1 MLSRLNTIKYA
12 LVIALCAG
20 LSIDQATAQIKI
32 TFPVERAIFQRDA
45 SNQATFTIGG
55 YYTQATD
62 RIEARLVPVLQG
74 QGQETP
80 WTVIQANPQGGVF
93 FGKLSGRGGWY
104 TLEVRSFLNN
114 VQLGRDALPRMG
126 IGEVFVI
133 AGQSNAQGIPGY
145 GSVAPADDRVN
156 TIGYNNRESGSTEPP
171 SVLSFVPIT
180 AEGIIG
186 PRGLSSWCWG
196 PLGDLLTRRLNV
208 PVLFMNVGWESTP
221 ISQWNDS
228 AFGKPVANIF
238 SGTPFPPSMPYGNL
252 RMVLKHYCSILG
264 VRAVLWLQGETDN
277 FLRLTGTQYNGAL
290 QFLINVA
297 RADQGDDVYVP
308 WILSRTS
315 RIDAGV
321 SQAIIDGQNG
331 VIASIFNKVY
341 AGPFT
346 DNIQPTRPGGDGVHF
361 RDGGLIELAR
371 AWDASLNTP
380 LFSAAVPIQARQSQS
395 ITVSCNSTNAS
406 LNLRAP
412 NGFQNYKWS
421 NGQTGQIIT
430 VTGTGSYQATMKDQ
444 FNNTY
449 LTQTLVLNESVQ
461 PPVPV
466 ILPSGEAQICADS
479 SLALSVNV
487 SSLNNVIWSN
497 GQTGNRI
504 VVNRPGTFTARLTN
518 IFGCMSAVS
527 VPVTVKTLTIQAP
540 KVEKLGPYSVQA
552 LPDSAIFN
560 LRDTKVTNIVWDWRQ
575 DNKAIASNTS
585 LIKVT
590 QTGAY
595 TARARVVFEAATG
608 GSKRTCLS
616 PFSTALGYD
625 LPQKDEGLILYPNP
639 NNSGRLAIET
649 LKDLTNVKITISNL
663 EGKIMFTASL
673 PTLNERRIVDL
684 TELSEGTYIFQ
695 LTSSGFN
702 QTKRI
707 IIDY

>member
-1 MLSRLNTIKYA
+1 MAIVLYVGVSLNT
-12 LVIALCAG
+12 
-20 LSIDQATAQIKI
+20 ATAQIKI
-32 TFPVERAIFQRDA
+32 TFPIERSIFQRDA
-45 SNQATFTIGG
+45 SNQATFSIGG

-80 WTVIQANPQGGVF
+80 WTIIQSNPQGGVF
-93 FGKLSGRGGWY
+93 FGRLLGRGGWY

-145 GSVAPADDRVN
+145 GATASTDDRVN

-171 SVLSFVPIT
+171 TGLSFVPIT

-208 PVLFMNVGWESTP
+208 PVLFMNVGWENTP
-221 ISQWNDS
+221 IQQWIDGFYNR
-228 AFGKPVANIF
+228 PVANIF
-238 SGTPFPPSMPYGNL
+238 SGTPFPLGMPYGNL
-252 RMVLKHYCSILG
+252 KMVLNYYGSILG
-264 VRAVLWLQGETDN
+264 TRAVLWMLGETDN
-277 FLRLTGTQYNGAL
+277 FIQTSKNDYENRLK
-290 QFLINVA
+290 FLINLTA
-297 RADQGDDVYVP
+297 STQGDNVFVP
-308 WILSRTS
+308 WILARTTRMAGGTS
-315 RIDAGV
+315 QTIIDATNAV
-321 SQAIIDGQNG
+321 LQSE
-331 VIASIFNKVY
+331 FRKVFP
-341 AGPFT
+341 GPFT
-346 DNIQPTRPGGDGVHF
+346 DNVQVPRPDGVHF
-361 RDGGLIELAR
+361 RDAGLIELAR

-380 LFSAAVPIQARQSQS
+380 LFSAAVPIPARPSQG
-395 ITVSCNSTNAS
+395 ITVSCNSTNS
-406 LNLRAP
+406 SINLRAP
-412 NGFQNYKWS
+412 NGFQNYTWS
-421 NGQTGQIIT
+421 NGQTGQVIT

-444 FNNTY
+444 SNNTY
-449 LTQTLVLNESVQ
+449 LTQTLVLNEPVQ
-461 PPVPV
+461 PPTPV
-466 ILPSGEAQICADS
+466 IVPGGEAQICADS

-487 SSLNNVIWSN
+487 SSLNNITWSN

-518 IFGCMSAVS
+518 VFGCTSAIS
-527 VPVTVKTLTIQAP
+527 APVTVKTLTIQAP
-540 KVEKLGPYSVQA
+540 KVQELGPYSIQA

-560 LRDTKVTNIVWDWRQ
+560 LRDTKVTNLIWDWQQ
-575 DNKAIASNTS
+575 DGSALATKAS
-585 LIKVT
+585 LIKAT

-595 TARARVVFEAATG
+595 TVRSRVVFEAATG
-608 GSKRTCLS
+608 GSTRTCLS
-616 PFSTALGYD
+616 PFSTAFRYD

-649 LKDLTNVKITISNL
+649 LKDLTNVKITITNL
-663 EGKIMFTASL
+663 EGKTMFTASM
-673 PTLNERRIVDL
+673 PTLNERKIVDL
-684 TELSEGTYIFQ
+684 TELNEGTYIFQ